1 MNDAD
6 PLIAA
11 LTGRSVTPELVDAA
25 RRYLV
30 MLRSLLEE
38 VQGSVPRLAAPS
50 SSSWRSITADRYAE
64 GLSDLHVQLLG
75 ARDQFVS
82 AEYGLVERIR
92 RMEGQ
97 LEAQRALAPQSV
109 PSSTLQ
115 HSPPT
120 RGTR

>member
-11 LTGRSVTPELVDAA
+11 LTRRSVTPELVDAA
-25 RRYLV
+25 RRHLV

-38 VQGSVPRLAAPS
+38 VQGSVPRLAVPS

-64 GLSDLHVQLLG
+64 GLSDLHVQLFG
-75 ARDQFVS
+75 ARDQLVS
-82 AEYGLVERIR
+82 AEDSLVDGIR
-92 RMEGQ
+92 RLEGQ
-97 LEAQRALAPQSV
+97 LEAQRALAAQSA

-115 HSPPT
+115 HPPLT